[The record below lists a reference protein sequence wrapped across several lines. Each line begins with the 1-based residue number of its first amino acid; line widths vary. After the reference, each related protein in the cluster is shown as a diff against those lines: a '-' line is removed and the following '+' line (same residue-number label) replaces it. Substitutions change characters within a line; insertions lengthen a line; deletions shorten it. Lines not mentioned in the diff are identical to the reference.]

1 MSSNIAIQRIKREF
15 VEVARFDE
23 VNQNLISIESVN
35 NSLVD
40 LKGKITGKWYLYWL
54 STRESLVGALNE
66 GIGFVFSINSNDS
79 ILYRRSTRYALREWH
94 LLLGD

>member
-40 LKGKITGKWYLYWL
+40 LKGKITGRLI
-54 STRESLVGALNE
+54 RVSLLPHPDTSRCFWV
-66 GIGFVFSINSNDS
+66 
-79 ILYRRSTRYALREWH
+79 
-94 LLLGD
+94 LLGASRCLCVCL

>member
-40 LKGKITGKWYLYWL
+40 LKGKITGRLFH
-54 STRESLVGALNE
+54 LNSRW
-66 GIGFVFSINSNDS
+66 FRF
-79 ILYRRSTRYALREWH
+79 
-94 LLLGD
+94 